1 MDYYQFISD
10 IIDQKQG
17 KLTEASDQIW
27 DFCETRYQE
36 HRSAEVL
43 CKVLEEEGFSV
54 QRSAGE
60 IETAFV
66 GTYGKGAPIIAILGE
81 FDALSGMSQV
91 AGVTFKEPLQEGAN
105 GHGCGHNLLGAGSLG
120 AAVAVRHYLERSG
133 LPGTIRYYGCPAEE
147 GGGGKAYMARA
158 GLFKDVDA
166 AFTWHPWDEN
176 LAYNS
181 RMLATCQIQFTFR
194 GNSSHASASPHLGR
208 SALDAVGLMNAGANY
223 LREHLISEARL
234 HYAIT
239 DAGGHSPNVVQ
250 AKASVLYKLRAPRMS
265 QVKEMIQRVCDI
277 ASGAAM
283 MTGTRV
289 EHQVDGASA
298 DLIPNFTLS
307 RVMHQC
313 FTELGGAA
321 FTEDEQR
328 FARGIQDSFSA
339 EEKRIVRNGGGRIL
353 SEQLQPYSEEQE
365 YVYASTDVGDV
376 SWIVPTGQVYVTT
389 CAYGTQPHSW
399 QLVAQGKSSAAH
411 KGMLLAGK
419 VLAASAI
426 HVLQHPAV
434 IAAAKSEL
442 KEQLDGEVYQS
453 LIPPE
458 VQPAAS
464 RAV

>member
-17 KLTEASDQIW
+17 KLTAASDQIW
-27 DFCETRYQE
+27 DLCETRYQE
-36 HRSAEVL
+36 HRSAAIL
-43 CKVLEEEGFSV
+43 CDLLVEEGFRV
-54 QRSAGE
+54 QRNAGD

-66 GTYGKGAPIIAILGE
+66 GTYGKGTPVIAILGE
-81 FDALSGMSQV
+81 FDALSGMSQL

-120 AAVAVRHYLERSG
+120 AAIAIRHYLEQSG

-147 GGGGKAYMARA
+147 GGGGKAFMARA

-223 LREHLISEARL
+223 LREHLISDARL

-239 DAGGHSPNVVQ
+239 DAGGYSPNVVQ
-250 AKASVLYKLRAPRMS
+250 AKASVLYKLRAPKMS
-265 QVKEMIQRVCDI
+265 QVKEMIERVCDI
-277 ASGAAM
+277 ARGAAM
-283 MTGTRV
+283 MTGTHM
-289 EHQVDGASA
+289 EYQVDGASA

-313 FTELGGAA
+313 FTAIGGVT
-321 FTEDEQR
+321 FTADEQR
-328 FARGIQDSFSA
+328 FAREIQDSFSA
-339 EEKRIVRNGGGRIL
+339 EEQLIVRNGGRWGL
-353 SEQLQPYSEEQE
+353 SEQLQPYSTEQG

-376 SWIVPTGQVYVTT
+376 SWIVPTGQIYVTT

-411 KGMLLAGK
+411 KGMLLASK

-426 HVLQHPAV
+426 HAMQHPEV

-442 KEQLDGEVYQS
+442 EEQLDGEVYQS

-464 RAV
+464 RAG